1 MRIANSSELGSIDVE
16 GQKGKIKIINFIN
29 DEELVFG
36 LRIAGP
42 ATRPPKRIHR
52 HPMRQVMYV
61 IAGKGEVDNDKE
73 VRVFEEGD
81 FMYFD
86 RNEEHYFDSYSSNLV
101 MIEVQFP
108 QCPGTGTDE

>member
-1 MRIANSSELGSIDVE
+1 MRIVNSSELGSIDVE
-16 GQKGKIKIINFIN
+16 GQKGKIKIIDFIN

-42 ATRPPKRIHR
+42 ATCAPKKKHR
-52 HPMRQVMYV
+52 HSMRQAMYV
-61 IAGKGEVDNDKE
+61 IAGNGTVDNGKE
-73 VRVFEEGD
+73 VREFKEGD

-86 RNEEHYFDSYSSNLV
+86 KDEEHYFDSCSSDLI

-108 QCPGTGTDE
+108 QAGEHVDRK